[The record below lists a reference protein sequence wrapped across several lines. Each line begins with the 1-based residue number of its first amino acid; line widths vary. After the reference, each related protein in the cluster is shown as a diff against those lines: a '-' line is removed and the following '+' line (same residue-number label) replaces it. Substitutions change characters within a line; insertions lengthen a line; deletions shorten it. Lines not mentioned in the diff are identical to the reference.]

1 MHIRRLA
8 GPGVAL
14 ALLLSAAP
22 AVAQRGNANQTSPAR
37 PQPDPDTVTLVQL
50 VDAAIVAA
58 PTAQTGDTAT
68 GEIALKWDSAHFI
81 KGQNGVYVPLTINFD
96 PDGIRTSEVA
106 LYVAAIEKS
115 QLPAMA
121 AALTAAAAPPS
132 AGKKPAQAPQLPKY
146 AWDKIQFLRKP
157 QDGRITRAIA
167 LPPGDY
173 DVFVAVKE
181 RSAAQP
187 ANTNQAGSGPVKTG
201 LLRHSLLAPD
211 FAKAEL
217 QTSSVI
223 LATALEPVSGQL
235 TPDAQE
241 ANPFIF
247 GPMRIVPSRDARFG
261 KNSELT
267 PVFWVYGETI
277 TNGKPDVLIEFK
289 FHAKQ
294 TDGTEKYF
302 NRTAPQELNG
312 KTLPEF
318 NAAAGHQLLGS
329 QTIPVSVFPPGDYR
343 LEIIVTDKANGKVVT
358 QNVPFTVTG

>member
-8 GPGVAL
+8 GPGLAL
-14 ALLLSAAP
+14 AFVLSAMPIA
-22 AVAQRGNANQTSPAR
+22 AQRGNTNQTPPR
-37 PQPDPDTVTLVQL
+37 PQPADPDTVRLVQL

-58 PTAQTGDTAT
+58 PTAQSTDTT
-68 GEIALKWDSAHFI
+68 NGEIALKWDSAHFI
-81 KGQNGVYVPLTINFD
+81 KAQNGVYIPLTISFD
-96 PDGIRTSEVA
+96 PEAIKTSDVA
-106 LYVAAIEKS
+106 LYIAALEKS
-115 QLPAMA
+115 QVPAMA
-121 AALTAAAAPPS
+121 AALSAAAAPTS
-132 AGKKPAQAPQLPKY
+132 EKKPVQVPQLPKY

-173 DVFVAVKE
+173 EVFVAVKE

-187 ANTNQAGSGPVKTG
+187 PNASQAASGPVRTG

-211 FAKAEL
+211 FVKAEL

-223 LATALEPVSGQL
+223 LATALEPVTGAL
-235 TPDAQE
+235 TPEAQE
-241 ANPFIF
+241 ANPYVF
-247 GPMRIVPSRDARFG
+247 GPMRIVPSRDGRFS
-261 KNSELT
+261 KANELT

-277 TNGKPDVLIEFK
+277 TDGKPDVLIEFN

-294 TDGTEKYF
+294 ADGTEKYF
-302 NRTAPQELNG
+302 NKTAPQELNA

-343 LEIIVTDKANGKVVT
+343 LEIKVTDKASGKVVT
-358 QNVPFTVTG
+358 QNVTFTVTG